1 MKIAANTVV
10 SMHYQVKNND
20 DEVLDTSEGKQP
32 LVFIHGLGFLIP
44 GLEQEL
50 LDKEAGAKFSCTIE
64 PVNAYGERHEGL
76 VQKLPIDVFDQIEE
90 IHEGMQLR
98 ADTDQGEQSIF
109 ITKIEDEFVTV
120 DGNHPLAGVE
130 LTFDVEVLEV
140 REATEEEVAHGHVH
154 APGGCGHEH

>member
-10 SMHYQVKNND
+10 SMHYQVKNNEN
-20 DEVLDTSEGKQP
+20 EVLDSSEGKNP

-44 GLEQEL
+44 GLEKEL
-50 LDKEAGAKFSCTIE
+50 LEKTAGDTFSCTIE

-76 VQKLPIDVFDQIEE
+76 VQRLPIEVFDNIEE

-120 DGNHPLAGVE
+120 DGNHPLAGIE
-130 LTFDVEVLEV
+130 LTFDVEVVEV
-140 REATEEEVAHGHVH
+140 REATPEELAHGHVH
-154 APGGCGHEH
+154 SPGGCGHQH